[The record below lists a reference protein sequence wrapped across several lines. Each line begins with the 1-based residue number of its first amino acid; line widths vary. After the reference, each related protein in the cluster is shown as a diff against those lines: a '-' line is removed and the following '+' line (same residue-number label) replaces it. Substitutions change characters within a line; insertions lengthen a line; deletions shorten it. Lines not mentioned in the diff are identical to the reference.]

1 MQITLAVRHCSIPR
15 DLRARARA
23 LIERAGKLAARPHEG
38 RVMFTTEH
46 GEAGVELRLHRGH
59 QRLHVARAEAAD
71 HRTALDRA
79 AARLRRQLDKAGP
92 SRRRA
97 PGPVPRRP

>member
-1 MQITLAVRHCSIPR
+1 MLITLTARHCSVPR
-15 DLRARARA
+15 ELRARARA
-23 LIERAGKLAARPHEG
+23 LLERVGKLAARPHEG
-38 RVMFTTEH
+38 RVLFTLEH

-59 QRLHVARAEAAD
+59 QRLHVARAGATD

-92 SRRRA
+92 ARRRSSRA
-97 PGPVPRRP
+97 SPRP